1 MGLSKARA
9 KIMVI
14 DDNLDFL
21 SEIAEMLQLSDY
33 EATVFPDGIQ
43 ALREFERVKP
53 DVVLLDLKMPHKDG
67 FQVAQEIRRNNKS
80 IPIIAISAFYNE
92 REKPLLD
99 QLCVRRCINKP
110 LNPLDIIA
118 EVEKALS

>member
-1 MGLSKARA
+1 
-9 KIMVI
+9 MVI